1 MKNICH
7 CQCAI
12 VIYYVSMCY
21 IFFGADRCSENGA
34 KDSSYDIRIPCSYG
48 IRIPC
53 SYDIRIGCS
62 YDIRIGCSYDI
73 RIGYS
78 YDIKIGCSNGIKTA
92 IVDE

>member
-1 MKNICH
+1 MTIKNKKLKNICH

-12 VIYYVSMCY
+12 VIYYVSMYY

-34 KDSSYDIRIPCSYG
+34 KDSSYDIRIG
-48 IRIPC
+48 C

>member
-1 MKNICH
+1 MAIHQSMTIKIKVEKHLSLSVCDCNILC
-7 CQCAI
+7 I
-12 VIYYVSMCY
+12 NVLY
-21 IFFGADRCSENGA
+21 FFGADRCSENGA

-62 YDIRIGCSYDI
+62 YDIRIGCS
-73 RIGYS
+73 
-78 YDIKIGCSNGIKTA
+78 NGIKIA